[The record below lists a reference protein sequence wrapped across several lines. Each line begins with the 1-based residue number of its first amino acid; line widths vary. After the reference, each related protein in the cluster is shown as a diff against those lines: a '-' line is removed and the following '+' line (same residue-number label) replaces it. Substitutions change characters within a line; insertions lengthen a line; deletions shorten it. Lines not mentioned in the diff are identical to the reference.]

1 MVFVSSPC
9 SFLKFV
15 RIAILSTLIPFLL
28 PGSQNAGAQT
38 QPAAGATGGQGP
50 AAKANSVSPG
60 SSSLSTDID
69 EVSLDLT
76 VRTKHKKPVLDLQ
89 PSQLTIT
96 DAGSPVQ
103 LTSLHLVSAETGSE
117 HLVTLLFD
125 RFSPIAAKRARETA
139 EKIVG
144 VFPQKGFSFAVL
156 QVNGRL
162 RLLQAYTQDRGV
174 LDAAIADATPDTPAA
189 PSGEMTPAEK
199 ALIGGSGPGYSDA
212 LGADRRAEG
221 KLILSALE
229 ESQRIIE
236 ERHGSRSLAALQG
249 LVLSDRLLTGRKFIL
264 YFSEGMPESSDTHDA
279 LQSILGLA
287 NRAGVTICV
296 VDTNLVDEEKKS
308 AMQASQVSSLLGGSN
323 GGSPTS
329 SFGVGGLP
337 GNSGGKSF
345 ENGNDALD
353 AVHNISGFQFGDYD
367 SVDSPFLPLT
377 TGTGGI
383 YIGASGGYNRQLQ
396 QLQGDLTSW
405 YQASWTP
412 PIKKYTGEFRPISIH
427 TSRKD
432 LVIRA
437 RSGYFAVEPTEATG
451 VRPFEM
457 PLLNVLAGS
466 TFPTDIAFKAG
477 VLHLGELPDGNASEL
492 TVQVPISQLA
502 VREDANTHVSSVHA
516 SIVAVIKDSK
526 GTAVERFGEDFPLH
540 ESPDKLRADS
550 GQTITLEKHFSA
562 EPGVYTLQ
570 AAVMDRNSNKLGA
583 ESTTFTIEPAP
594 KGPSLSEVALV
605 ESVKPIEE
613 ESEAFEPMRFGD
625 GQVVPNLTGTLPA
638 DTKSLS
644 LFFLVHPIAGSQT
657 QPTLHMQIFRNGNM
671 LAELPMDLDKVS
683 GTGST
688 IPYLGTI
695 HGRAFAPGEYQVKAV
710 LSQDGGSA
718 SSSVSF
724 RVEGDAATAN
734 AADAEL
740 SAGGASGA
748 GGINSKE
755 VSEASTANSQF
766 VISSPKDP
774 VPPPTDAE
782 IQAMIEGT
790 RQRAMTWSDSLV
802 NFYCYEVTNHAVDET
817 GTGDWKH
824 KDTLVQLMQYVDH
837 EESRTTM
844 MLNGDR
850 SDVQPDQLQF
860 AHSAGEFGAMFHIV
874 FNPSAKAVFTWK
886 RKAFIDGQPVEV
898 FEVKVARADSGYD
911 LYDRDGHVAH
921 AGFHG
926 LVYLD
931 PATLTVRRISIDADD
946 IPPTLLIRAS
956 SMSIDYEWVSMEGND
971 FLLPVRGAVSLQE
984 AGRHPVLN
992 EFTFVGYKRFG
1003 SKFRLLTNPQSK
1015 TDQPSAAAK

>member
-1 MVFVSSPC
+1 MSASSSSSFVKVVC
-9 SFLKFV
+9 V
-15 RIAILSTLIPFLL
+15 AILSIPPFLC
-28 PGSQNAGAQT
+28 SRNARAQA
-38 QPAAGATGGQGP
+38 PAAAPTGGQALAAKEGP
-50 AAKANSVSPG
+50 ASPQ
-60 SSSLSTDID
+60 STPLSADID

-76 VRTKHKKPVLDLQ
+76 VRTKHKKPVLDLE

-103 LTSLHLVSAETGSE
+103 LKTLRLVSGESGSE

-125 RFSPIAAKRARETA
+125 RLSPAAAKRARDTA

-144 VFPQKGFSFAVL
+144 VFPEKGFSFAVL

-162 RLLQAYTQDRGV
+162 RLIQPYTQDRGV
-174 LDAAIADATPDTPAA
+174 IDSAIGDVTPATPAA
-189 PSGEMTPAEK
+189 PSGDMTPAEK
-199 ALIGGSGPGYSDA
+199 VLVASGQSYSDS
-212 LGADRRAEG
+212 LGSDRRAEG

-236 ERHGSRSLAALQG
+236 ERHGSRSLAALQAV
-249 LVLSDRLLTGRKFIL
+249 VLSDRLLTGRKFIL

-279 LQSILGLA
+279 LQSILSLA

-296 VDTNLVDEEKKS
+296 VDTNLVDAEKKS
-308 AMQASQVSSLLGGSN
+308 AMQASQVSSFLGGSN
-323 GGSPTS
+323 GGSATS
-329 SFGVGGLP
+329 SFGVGNLP
-337 GNSGGKSF
+337 GSSGGNSF
-345 ENGNDALD
+345 SNGNDALD
-353 AVHNISGFQFGDYD
+353 SVHNISGFQFGDYD

-377 TGTGGI
+377 SGTGGI
-383 YIGASGGYNRQLQ
+383 YIGPSGGYNHQLQ
-396 QLQGDLTSW
+396 QLQGDLASW

-412 PIKKYTGEFRPISIH
+412 PIKKYTGEFRPISIK
-427 TSRKD
+427 TMRKD

-466 TFPTDIAFKAG
+466 TLPTDIAFKAG
-477 VLHLGELPDGNASEL
+477 ILHLGELPDGNAGEL

-502 VREDANTHVSSVHA
+502 VREDANTHVSAVHA
-516 SIVAVIKDSK
+516 SIVAVIKNSK
-526 GTAVERFGEDFPLH
+526 GATLERFGEDFPLH
-540 ESPDKLRADS
+540 ETPDMMRSDS

-562 EPGVYTLQ
+562 DPGVYTLQ
-570 AAVMDRNSNKLGA
+570 AAVMDRNANKMGA
-583 ESTTFTIEPAP
+583 ASTTFTIDPDV
-594 KGPSLSEVALV
+594 KGPSLSDVALV

-613 ESEAFEPMRFGD
+613 ESEAFEPMRFGN
-625 GQVVPNLTGTLPA
+625 GQVVPNLGSQLPA

-644 LFFLVHPIAGSQT
+644 LFFLVHPIAGSQS
-657 QPTLHMQIFRNGNM
+657 QPTLHMQIFRNGQM
-671 LAELPMDLDKVS
+671 LTEMPMELDKVS
-683 GTGST
+683 GTGAA

-695 HGRAFAPGEYQVKAV
+695 HGHAFAPGDYQVKA
-710 LSQDGGSA
+710 LLGQDGSTA
-718 SSSVSF
+718 STSVSF
-724 RVEGDAATAN
+724 RVEGDAGTAS
-734 AADAEL
+734 AADASL
-740 SAGGASGA
+740 SAGGSSGA
-748 GGINSKE
+748 GGINSQE

-766 VISSPKDP
+766 VVSSPKDP
-774 VPPPTDAE
+774 VPPPTGAE
-782 IQAMIEGT
+782 IQALIEGT
-790 RQRAMTWSDSLV
+790 RQRATTWSDSLV
-802 NFYCYEVTNHAVDET
+802 NFYCYEVTNHAVDEA

-837 EESRTTM
+837 EESRTTV

-874 FNPSAKAVFTWK
+874 FNPSAKAVFSWK

-911 LYDRDGHVAH
+911 LYDRNGHVSH

-946 IPPTLLIRAS
+946 IPSTLLIRAS
-956 SMSIDYEWVSMEGND
+956 SMSIDYAWVSMEGND

-984 AGRHPVLN
+984 SGRRPVLN
-992 EFTFVGYKRFG
+992 EFAFVDYKRFG
-1003 SKFRLLTNPQSK
+1003 SKFRIVTSPETKADKAN
-1015 TDQPSAAAK
+1015 AAAK